1 MDMLLGNLLLQSLKK
16 EKVLRL
22 FKLNSGQDDHAIM
35 FMNDY
40 LNQVGSSFLFLIQM
54 TCFEGHFHSFIV
66 KLAFIFQSFSFVGFI
81 LHDFFLYENF
91 MMDLFGVSLWRHC
104 SSSGTAQI

>member
-54 TCFEGHFHSFIV
+54 T
-66 KLAFIFQSFSFVGFI
+66 
-81 LHDFFLYENF
+81 
-91 MMDLFGVSLWRHC
+91 
-104 SSSGTAQI
+104 